1 MKGLKRQP
9 CTCGQLCQT
18 GATCWRQEYC
28 PVREPEAPGL
38 ESLFV
43 SCHLVR
49 DVLNFWLILFR
60 HFNCNGSECSCR
72 FFYLFTTCWK
82 CECASYRSALP
93 VYELTVYDWTRC
105 APAFTPGEFCARL
118 PHLGQSVGLE
128 GASLRSVEQG
138 PCSRGLLAR
147 LSRATHGNWLVLD
160 GFGLGII
167 KQLHS
172 AFRF

>member
-1 MKGLKRQP
+1 MSGQPRSERTNSSPFMRDPATMKGLKRQP

-82 CECASYRSALP
+82 CECASYRAQLCPFMNWQSMT
-93 VYELTVYDWTRC
+93 ELGVPRRS
-105 APAFTPGEFCARL
+105 PRVNFVPGC
-118 PHLGQSVGLE
+118 P
-128 GASLRSVEQG
+128 
-138 PCSRGLLAR
+138 
-147 LSRATHGNWLVLD
+147 TLVSQW
-160 GFGLGII
+160 G
-167 KQLHS
+167 
-172 AFRF
+172 